1 MTTRLRSHHD
11 VIVVGSRCAGA
22 STAMLLADGYRALG
36 DADAADREAAAAQA
50 SLDRLGVRNGRTT
63 VPAGLTPREVE
74 VVRLIA
80 AGKTNR
86 GIATELVLSEKTVA
100 RHLSNIFAKVGASSR
115 AGVAAFAYDSGLLGR
130 NTHR

>member
-1 MTTRLRSHHD
+1 MGLLRMAFLHWQALDVPFETARTR
-11 VIVVGSRCAGA
+11 
-22 STAMLLADGYRALG
+22 MLLAEGYRALG
-36 DADAADREAAAAQA
+36 DADGADREAAAARGTF
-50 SLDRLGVRNGRTT
+50 DRLGVRSAGKT

-80 AGKTNR
+80 AGKSNR

-100 RHLSNIFAKVGASSR
+100 RHLSNIFAKVGATSR
-115 AGVAAFAYDSGLLGR
+115 AAVAAFAYDSWLVGG

>member
-1 MTTRLRSHHD
+1 MRPTARRRRRKD
-11 VIVVGSRCAGA
+11 A
-22 STAMLLADGYRALG
+22 STGSACETGPA
-36 DADAADREAAAAQA
+36 
-50 SLDRLGVRNGRTT
+50 T

-80 AGKTNR
+80 AGKSNR

-100 RHLSNIFAKVGASSR
+100 RHLSNIFAKVGATSR